1 MIIGC
6 AHDVSQMCANQIYEK
21 VGSIRGILSRMSG
34 VSSLGWSFLIL
45 LYGHWKSCSFSV
57 REVSWQWEWLH
68 FWKVLMGFVP
78 IIGAERLSVTRAMLG
93 LRSQVEEVPQRGFSR
108 VGELHLGVYLFR
120 DCKC

>member
-6 AHDVSQMCANQIYEK
+6 AHDVSQMCAHQMYEK

-68 FWKVLMGFVP
+68 FWKV
-78 IIGAERLSVTRAMLG
+78 IGG
-93 LRSQVEEVPQRGFSR
+93 LRTNYRCREA
-108 VGELHLGVYLFR
+108 VGNASHAR
-120 DCKC
+120 IAITS